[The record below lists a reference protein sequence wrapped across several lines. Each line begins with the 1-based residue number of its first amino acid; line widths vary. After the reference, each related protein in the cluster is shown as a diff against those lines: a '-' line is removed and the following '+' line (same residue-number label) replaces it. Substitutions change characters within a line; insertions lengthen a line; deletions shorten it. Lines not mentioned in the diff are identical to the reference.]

1 MNTLVI
7 GQYRANLLLRF
18 EDDSDK
24 LEAGG
29 VTTVNNTKRIK
40 GIVMGMTLGDGHLM
54 IAKKGINACM
64 RITHTEKQ
72 REYLEHKKAL
82 LEELTSVA
90 VSEKPPRLPKHPNI
104 EIMLTSRNHP
114 LYTRT
119 HKILY
124 GTGTKRLTPVALS
137 WLTPEG
143 IALWYMDDGSLTKSY
158 RTGSTGARFIANRT
172 LWLNTCGFTLEEQQL
187 IIDFFKKVHD
197 IEFKLQA
204 KTKIKGKQYYSL
216 RTNAGNANKFIELV
230 KPYIVPSMQYKI
242 DMEYTYSR

>member
-1 MNTLVI
+1 MDTLEI

-40 GIVMGMTLGDGHLM
+40 GIVMGMALGDGHLM
-54 IAKKGINACM
+54 MQKRGINACM

-72 REYLEHKKAL
+72 REYLSHKGTL
-82 LEELTSVA
+82 LEKLTSVT
-90 VSEKPPRLPKHPNI
+90 VSERPPRLPKHPSV
-104 EIMLTSRNHP
+104 EVMLTSRNHP
-114 LYTRT
+114 LYTRA

-124 GTGTKRLTPVALS
+124 GAGKKKLSPVALS

-158 RTGSTGARFIANRT
+158 RTGKTGVRFIANRT
-172 LWLNTCGFTLEEQQL
+172 LWLNTCGFTIEDNKL
-187 IIDFFKKVHD
+187 IIDFFKANYD